1 MNSQELSQTPKTD
14 ATLAVGSRLRP
25 VEPSDGFVSSVMQ
38 RVAAHAAAEQR
49 ASNHGVNLGDNHG
62 DNHGVNNKNNNS
74 SHAHS
79 RRPGGHS
86 LLGVFAA
93 EPRFA
98 VAALA
103 LVCMVN
109 MVLLF
114 TTSTAN
120 TAAINAQ
127 FSTGDTVPSAA
138 VQSLQLGSKVASQT
152 STAVTTSSTAGA
164 EMQWGEQ
171 YYGINGAVDATAEA
185 WYE

>member
-49 ASNHGVNLGDNHG
+49 ASNHGVNLGDNL
-62 DNHGVNNKNNNS
+62 GVNNKDNNS

-120 TAAINAQ
+120 IAAINAQ
-127 FSTGDTVPSAA
+127 YSTGDTVPSAA

-164 EMQWGEQ
+164 DMQWGEQ

>member
-1 MNSQELSQTPKTD
+1 MNSQEPSQTPKTD

-49 ASNHGVNLGDNHG
+49 ASNHGVNLGDNL
-62 DNHGVNNKNNNS
+62 GVNNKNNNS

-109 MVLLF
+109 MVL
-114 TTSTAN
+114 
-120 TAAINAQ
+120 
-127 FSTGDTVPSAA
+127 
-138 VQSLQLGSKVASQT
+138 
-152 STAVTTSSTAGA
+152 
-164 EMQWGEQ
+164 
-171 YYGINGAVDATAEA
+171 
-185 WYE
+185 

>member
-49 ASNHGVNLGDNHG
+49 ASNLGVNLGDNL
-62 DNHGVNNKNNNS
+62 GVNNKDNNI
-74 SHAHS
+74 SHAQS

-120 TAAINAQ
+120 IAAINAQ

-138 VQSLQLGSKVASQT
+138 VQSLQLGYKVASQT

-171 YYGINGAVDATAEA
+171 YYGINSAVDATAEA

>member
-1 MNSQELSQTPKTD
+1 MNSQEPSQTPKTD

-49 ASNHGVNLGDNHG
+49 ASNLG

-120 TAAINAQ
+120 IAAINAQ

-164 EMQWGEQ
+164 DMQWGEQ

>member
-1 MNSQELSQTPKTD
+1 MNSQEPSQTPKTD

-49 ASNHGVNLGDNHG
+49 ASNLGVNLGDNL
-62 DNHGVNNKNNNS
+62 GVNNKNNTS

-120 TAAINAQ
+120 IAAINAQ

-138 VQSLQLGSKVASQT
+138 VQSLQLGYKVASQT
-152 STAVTTSSTAGA
+152 NTAVTTSSTAGA
-164 EMQWGEQ
+164 EMQWGEL

>member
-1 MNSQELSQTPKTD
+1 MNSQKPSKTPKTD
-14 ATLAVGSRLRP
+14 ATIAVGSRLRP
-25 VEPSDGFVSSVMQ
+25 VEPSDGFVSAVMQ

-49 ASNHGVNLGDNHG
+49 ASNLGVNLG
-62 DNHGVNNKNNNS
+62 VNNKDNNS

-120 TAAINAQ
+120 IAAINAQ

-164 EMQWGEQ
+164 EMQWVEQ

>member
-49 ASNHGVNLGDNHG
+49 ASNLGVNLGDNL
-62 DNHGVNNKNNNS
+62 GVNNKDNNI

-120 TAAINAQ
+120 IAAINAQ

-171 YYGINGAVDATAEA
+171 YYGINSAVDATAEA

>member
-49 ASNHGVNLGDNHG
+49 ASNLGVNLG
-62 DNHGVNNKNNNS
+62 VNNKDNNS

-171 YYGINGAVDATAEA
+171 YYGINSAVDATAEA

>member
-1 MNSQELSQTPKTD
+1 
-14 ATLAVGSRLRP
+14 
-25 VEPSDGFVSSVMQ
+25 MQ

-49 ASNHGVNLGDNHG
+49 ASNLGVNLGDNL
-62 DNHGVNNKNNNS
+62 GVNNKDNNI
-74 SHAHS
+74 SHAQS

-120 TAAINAQ
+120 IAAINAQ

-138 VQSLQLGSKVASQT
+138 VQSLQLGYKVASQT

-171 YYGINGAVDATAEA
+171 YYGINSAVDATAEA